1 MHNRMLRGV
10 ASPFLWSSRWRPTS
24 LFADGSQGVLIEPS
38 RLWTLAQDAAG
49 TTPVTAAGQP
59 VGLIRDLSGLGNH
72 ASQATALSKPRLG
85 RHPASG
91 LRNLANGAQAVDT
104 VAWGSGG
111 VSNGLTYTKVGTGTE
126 GGVPYVDIRMTGT
139 ATASQHAV
147 GWSSANSRIPMA
159 SGFAVASVTARV
171 IAGAPPTGATQNGIR
186 LQIFELD
193 AAFAILTTGASNG
206 ITSSVDT
213 TIALSRGATAV
224 GVAYTSAFLILEGG
238 ATEVIDVTYRIKG
251 LQFEIGSTPTALQYN
266 LSQYDITE
274 PGYADVWYLSMD
286 GVDDHM
292 QTQSVIWGTD
302 ESAVIMAMAPA
313 QTSTQYC
320 PFRFAPNGSPG
331 SGFVKSSSGIMSATV
346 GSTAAAY
353 APAPTPVNGTAEV
366 YAFTSKIQ
374 TPILNLRRNGALVAS
389 TGASQGAGTYTD
401 GPISVGSWNG
411 AFWMSGRIYGL
422 MAINRNLTPAELA
435 RAERYMA
442 RLAGVTIP

>member
-1 MHNRMLRGV
+1 MLGLGYGI
-10 ASPFLWSSRWRPTS
+10 ASPFIFRSVWTPASQFYPTGTGLLILPNRRET
-24 LFADGSQGVLIEPS
+24 LF
-38 RLWTLAQDAAG
+38 QDAAG
-49 TTPVTAAGQP
+49 TIPAMSPGDP
-59 VGLIRDLSGLGNH
+59 VGLARDLSGGGNH

-91 LRNLANGAQAVDT
+91 LRNRANGAQAVDT

-147 GWSSANSRIPMA
+147 GWSSANSRIPMT

-186 LQIFELD
+186 LQVFELD
-193 AAFAILTTGASNG
+193 AAFAILTTGASNS

-213 TIALSRGATAV
+213 TITLSRGAMAV

-251 LQFEIGSTPTALQYN
+251 LQFEIGSTPTALQHN
-266 LSQYDITE
+266 LSPYDITE
-274 PGYADVWYLSMD
+274 AVYADVWYLSMD

-302 ESAVIMAMAPA
+302 ESTVIMAMAPA

-320 PFRFAPNGSPG
+320 PFRFAPTGSPG
-331 SGFVKSSSGIMSATV
+331 SGFVKSASGIMSATV
-346 GSTAAAY
+346 GSTVAAY

-374 TPILNLRRNGALVAS
+374 TPALNLRRNGALVATS
-389 TGASQGAGTYTD
+389 YASQGAGIYAD
-401 GPISVGSWNG
+401 GVMSVGSWNG
-411 AFWMSGRIYGL
+411 PFLMSGRIYGL
-422 MAINRNLTPAELA
+422 MAINRNLTPTEII
-435 RAERYMA
+435 RAEQYMA
-442 RLAGVTIP
+442 RLAGVTLT